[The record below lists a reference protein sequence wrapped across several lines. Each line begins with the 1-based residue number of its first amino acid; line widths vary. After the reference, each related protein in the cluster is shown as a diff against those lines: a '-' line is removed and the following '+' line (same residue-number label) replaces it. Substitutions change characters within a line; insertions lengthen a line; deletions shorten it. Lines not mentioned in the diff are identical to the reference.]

1 MALNYVAGAVADDAC
16 RTVGNAIGKPLDGLT
31 SNRTP
36 GHSEINWVE
45 FNYPPLIRLIHFR
58 LHELPSSLTGIIRCF
73 NISFL
78 LTVFTCFISFVN
90 TLIIVTSMGE
100 PIRWLLQSAIHLI
113 VLPVVALGVFY
124 SGYRGLAEPDSS
136 LAWRFKVGQPILAFA
151 YLLLGTVPWGS
162 VNGLAKLG
170 STNGSVYWLVV
181 IILESTLWLGNCGLA
196 VLNSVASVRF
206 DSYGGSMASPGNRF

>member
-1 MALNYVAGAVADDAC
+1 
-16 RTVGNAIGKPLDGLT
+16 
-31 SNRTP
+31 
-36 GHSEINWVE
+36 
-45 FNYPPLIRLIHFR
+45 
-58 LHELPSSLTGIIRCF
+58 
-73 NISFL
+73 
-78 LTVFTCFISFVN
+78 
-90 TLIIVTSMGE
+90 MGE

-181 IILESTLWLGNCGLA
+181 
-196 VLNSVASVRF
+196 F
-206 DSYGGSMASPGNRF
+206 GGSQFCGIRQVRLLWREYGITR